1 MKLTM
6 SEGDDPKGSGSK
18 TLDKKPTMPPFIGEV
33 TTIRRSINGLKW
45 RHKQLH
51 DGITERL
58 QEVSWNTR
66 RYKEVMEMMTIHR
79 DRFNKLDEKYL
90 YLYQLL
96 EGDSTKDQGYHTEWD
111 ILIKRSN
118 NTGNAV

>member
-1 MKLTM
+1 M
-6 SEGDDPKGSGSK
+6 SEGDDPKDSGSK
-18 TLDKKPTMPPFIGEV
+18 TFDKKSTMPPFIREV
-33 TTIRRSINGLKW
+33 TVVRRTINALKW
-45 RHKQLH
+45 RHKKLH
-51 DGITERL
+51 DDLTGRL

-79 DRFNKLDEKYL
+79 DWFNKLDEKYL

-96 EGDSTKDQGYHTEWD
+96 EGDSTKVQGYHTEWD

-118 NTGNAV
+118 NTGKAV